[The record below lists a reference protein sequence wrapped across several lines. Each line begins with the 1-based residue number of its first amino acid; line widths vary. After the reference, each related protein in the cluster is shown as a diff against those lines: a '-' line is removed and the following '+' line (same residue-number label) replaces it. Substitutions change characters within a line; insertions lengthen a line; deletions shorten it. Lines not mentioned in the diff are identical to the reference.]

1 MAVFKCKMCGGNL
14 VPNQDGKTAV
24 CDSCDSLWT
33 LPNDQDERLANM
45 HNRANDLRVNSE
57 FDRAISVY
65 EKVIAEDG
73 TDAEAYW
80 GLLLCKYGI
89 EYVKDPATGRYIPTC
104 HRAKYGSILNDPD
117 YQNVISRADPDAKV
131 RYEQQAKEIDS
142 IMQEIL
148 SIAAKQERFD
158 VFISYKEQD
167 EGERTMDSFRARSL
181 YDKLTARG
189 IRTFYAPESLP
200 LGKNY
205 EPIIFS
211 ALHSARVMVLLG
223 SKPEYFT
230 APWVKNEWARYLEL
244 INKGEEKTLI
254 PAYWDLIPEIDF
266 PREIASLQAV
276 NMGTPVGELQLLEYI
291 QKLTA
296 SRTGGQAAVAA
307 ASAAPTSQ
315 PGQQEVQPLLKRADI
330 FLDNGQFD
338 EAATYYN
345 RALDKAPEN
354 AQAYWGLLLC
364 RRKCRT
370 AEDLIKRGKLF
381 NDEIA
386 YKNAIRFAKP
396 ELKKTYEAVHT
407 AVLEQVERVCRALDD
422 ELRNKIN
429 QAGLRQAAND
439 IQAQLQSQ
447 QEETSRFVASM
458 KETADNIQQQISAM
472 DTAAAPLQQN
482 LNAAQQQYDQ
492 QRQRFNDESNP
503 HNKVAMISNLI
514 PLRQSVERAYTALKE
529 QYVNSELA
537 SALHSQVVAY
547 RRTDAVARQT
557 IATYQELQQRIE
569 AVTFQAD
576 ELKRQCESLKAEVR
590 VGEYEGAWQFLG
602 RTV

>member
-266 PREIASLQAV
+266 PREIACGLINAW
-276 NMGTPVGELQLLEYI
+276 
-291 QKLTA
+291 KLPC
-296 SRTGGQAAVAA
+296 SSFSKQ
-307 ASAAPTSQ
+307 
-315 PGQQEVQPLLKRADI
+315 
-330 FLDNGQFD
+330 
-338 EAATYYN
+338 
-345 RALDKAPEN
+345 
-354 AQAYWGLLLC
+354 
-364 RRKCRT
+364 
-370 AEDLIKRGKLF
+370 
-381 NDEIA
+381 
-386 YKNAIRFAKP
+386 
-396 ELKKTYEAVHT
+396 
-407 AVLEQVERVCRALDD
+407 
-422 ELRNKIN
+422 
-429 QAGLRQAAND
+429 
-439 IQAQLQSQ
+439 
-447 QEETSRFVASM
+447 M
-458 KETADNIQQQISAM
+458 
-472 DTAAAPLQQN
+472 
-482 LNAAQQQYDQ
+482 
-492 QRQRFNDESNP
+492 
-503 HNKVAMISNLI
+503 
-514 PLRQSVERAYTALKE
+514 
-529 QYVNSELA
+529 
-537 SALHSQVVAY
+537 
-547 RRTDAVARQT
+547 AR
-557 IATYQELQQRIE
+557 
-569 AVTFQAD
+569 
-576 ELKRQCESLKAEVR
+576 
-590 VGEYEGAWQFLG
+590 
-602 RTV
+602 

>member
-569 AVTFQAD
+569 AVTSQAD

-590 VGEYEGAWQFLG
+590 VGEYEGAWQILG